1 MVLNWT
7 LNKTRKN
14 ILSDSARFK
23 VIVAGRRWG
32 KTILSLMYLLK
43 DAFQAGERRWFVTP
57 TYKQGKMIVFPVLRQ
72 MFSGFKGAK
81 LNESEMSVKFDNG
94 AELAVKG
101 ADNEHNLRGVELTKC
116 VMDEMAYIKPH
127 VWEEIIYPMLATT
140 QGEVLFIGTP
150 SGYDI
155 MYDLYTRGQGEKD
168 WQSWKFTTLEGGFV
182 PKEEV
187 ERAKKNM
194 DEVVFRQEFEASFE
208 TSGNRAAYNF
218 DRNIHCKKATDT
230 PNYLW
235 WGVDFNVDYMTAVLA
250 YQYTDGTIHFIDEI
264 RLKNS
269 NTEELAIKMKEIAP
283 SIECYP
289 DPAGKA
295 RSTTSRRSDHQ
306 ILRDHGFLIVAKKS
320 HPSHIDRLNALNR
333 KLKDADGNIGMT
345 IDPACIYLIKDL
357 EQCQR
362 DKYGKLDKSQIE
374 LTHALDAC
382 SYAISHKFPIRR
394 MIGKSMSW

>member
-1 MVLNWT
+1 MIQWT
-7 LNKTRKN
+7 VNSTRKQ
-14 ILSDSARFK
+14 ILTNPARFK

-32 KTILSLMYLLK
+32 KTVLSLMYLLK
-43 DAFQAGERRWFVTP
+43 DAFEPNERRWFITP
-57 TYKQGKMIVFPVLRQ
+57 TYRQGKMIVFPILRQ
-72 MFSGFKGAK
+72 MFNRFVGAK
-81 LNESEMSVKFDNG
+81 LNESEMSVVFENG

-127 VWEEIIYPMLATT
+127 VWEEIVMPMLATT

-155 MYDLYTRGQGEKD
+155 MYELYTKGQAESD
-168 WQSWKFTTLEGGFV
+168 WKSWQFKTIDGGFV
-182 PKEEV
+182 PKEEI
-187 ERAKKNM
+187 ERARRTM
-194 DEVVFRQEFEASFE
+194 DEVIFRQEFEGSFE
-208 TSGNRAAYNF
+208 TTGNRAAYNF
-218 DRNIHCKKATDT
+218 DRTIHCIKSDELS
-230 PNYLW
+230 PYLW

-250 YQYTDGTIHFIDEI
+250 CQYTDNTIHFFDEI

-269 NTEELAIKMKEIAP
+269 NTEELAIEMKKIAP
-283 SIECYP
+283 SVECYP

-306 ILRDHGFLIVAKKS
+306 ILRDHGFLIRAKKA

-333 KLKDADGNIGMT
+333 KLKDAEGKVSMT
-345 IDPACIYLIKDL
+345 IDPSCVYLIKDL

-362 DKYGKLDKSQIE
+362 DKKGGLAKDNME

-382 SYAISHKFPIRR
+382 SYAIAHKFPVRR
-394 MIGKSMSW
+394 MIGTTVSW

>member
-1 MVLNWT
+1 MIQWT
-7 LNKTRKN
+7 VNNTRKE
-14 ILSDSARFK
+14 ILNDDSRFK

-43 DAFQAGERRWFVTP
+43 DEFQPNERRWFLTP
-57 TYKQGKMIVFPVLRQ
+57 TYRQGKMIVFPILRQ
-72 MFSGFKGAK
+72 MFNSFDNAK
-81 LNESEMSVKFDNG
+81 LNESEMSVIFNNG

-155 MYDLYTRGQGEKD
+155 MYELYSKGQSEEGWKS
-168 WQSWKFTTLEGGFV
+168 WQFKTIDGGFV
-182 PKEEV
+182 PKEEI
-187 ERAKKNM
+187 ERAKRSM
-194 DEVVFRQEFEASFE
+194 DEVVFRQEFEGSFE

-218 DRNIHCKKATDT
+218 DRQTHCVKARELSSL
-230 PNYLW
+230 LW
-235 WGVDFNVDYMTAVLA
+235 WGIDFNVDFMTAVLA
-250 YQYTDGTIHFIDEI
+250 CQFSDGTIHFFDEI

-269 NTEELAIKMKEIAP
+269 NTEELSLEMKKVAP
-283 SIECYP
+283 NIEVYP

-306 ILRDHGFLIVAKKS
+306 ILQDHGYIVRAKKS

-333 KLKDADGNIGMT
+333 KLKDAEGNVGMT
-345 IDPACIYLIKDL
+345 VDPSCSFLIKDL

-362 DKYGKLDKSQIE
+362 DKRGGLDKSSIE

-382 SYAISHKFPIRR
+382 SYAISHKFPIRKMLGTTMR
-394 MIGKSMSW
+394 W

>member
-1 MVLNWT
+1 MIQWT
-7 LNKTRKN
+7 VNSTRKQ
-14 ILSDSARFK
+14 ILTNPARFK

-32 KTILSLMYLLK
+32 KTVLSLMYLLK
-43 DAFQAGERRWFVTP
+43 DAFEPNERRWFITP
-57 TYKQGKMIVFPVLRQ
+57 TYRQGKMIVFPVLRQ
-72 MFSGFKGAK
+72 MFNGFVGAK
-81 LNESEMSVKFDNG
+81 LNESEMSVVFENG

-127 VWEEIIYPMLATT
+127 VWEEIIMPMLATT

-155 MYDLYTRGQGEKD
+155 MYELYTKGQAESD
-168 WQSWKFTTLEGGFV
+168 WKSWQFKTIDGGFV
-182 PKEEV
+182 PKEEI
-187 ERAKKNM
+187 ERARRTM
-194 DEVVFRQEFEASFE
+194 DEVIFRQEFEGSFE
-208 TSGNRAAYNF
+208 TTGNRAAYNF
-218 DRNIHCKKATDT
+218 DRTIHCIKSGELSS
-230 PNYLW
+230 YLW

-250 YQYTDGTIHFIDEI
+250 CQYTDNTIHFFDEI

-269 NTEELAIKMKEIAP
+269 NTEELAIEMKKIAP
-283 SIECYP
+283 SVECYP

-306 ILRDHGFLIVAKKS
+306 ILRDHGFLIRAKKA

-333 KLKDADGNIGMT
+333 KLKDAEGKVSMT
-345 IDPACIYLIKDL
+345 IDPSCVYLIKDL

-362 DKYGKLDKSQIE
+362 DRKGGLAKDNIE

-382 SYAISHKFPIRR
+382 SYAIAHKFPVRR
-394 MIGKSMSW
+394 MIGTTVSW

>member
-1 MVLNWT
+1 MIKTWK
-7 LNKTRKN
+7 LNKIRKN
-14 ILSDSARFK
+14 ILIDQSRFK

-32 KTILSLMYLLK
+32 KTVLSLMYLLK
-43 DAFQAGERRWFVTP
+43 DEFQAGERRWFITP
-57 TYKQGKMIVFPVLRQ
+57 TYRQGKMIVFPVLRQ
-72 MFSGFKGAK
+72 MFQGFVGAK
-81 LNESEMSVKFDNG
+81 INESEMSVIFDNG

-140 QGEVLFIGTP
+140 QGSVLFIGTP

-155 MYDLYTRGQGEKD
+155 MYDLYSRGQSEQGWKS
-168 WQSWKFTTLEGGFV
+168 WQFTTLQGGFV
-182 PKEEV
+182 PAEEI
-187 ERAKKNM
+187 ERAKRTM
-194 DEVVFRQEFEASFE
+194 DPTLFRQEFEASFE
-208 TSGNRAAYNF
+208 TTGNAAAYNF
-218 DRNIHCKKATDT
+218 KRETHCKKAEEISS
-230 PNYLW
+230 YLW

-250 YQYTDGTIHFIDEI
+250 CQYTDNTIHYFNEL

-269 NTEELAIKMKEIAP
+269 NTEELASAMKEIAP
-283 SIECYP
+283 DIECYP
-289 DPAGKA
+289 DPAGSA

-306 ILRDHGFLIVAKKS
+306 ILRDNGFIIRARKS

-333 KLKDADGNIGMT
+333 KLLDAEGNIGMT
-345 IDPACIYLIKDL
+345 VDQKCVHLIKDL

-362 DKYGKLDKSQIE
+362 DKRGGIDKSDME

-382 SYAISHKFPIRR
+382 SYAISYKFPILNRVGKT
-394 MIGKSMSW
+394 IGW

>member
-1 MVLNWT
+1 MIKWT
-7 LNKTRKN
+7 LNTTRKN
-14 ILSDSARFK
+14 ILNDSSRFK

-43 DAFQAGERRWFVTP
+43 DAFNPGERRWFITP
-57 TYKQGKMIVFPVLRQ
+57 TYRQGKMIVFPILRQ
-72 MFSGFKGAK
+72 MFAGFKGAK
-81 LNESEMSVKFDNG
+81 LNESEMSVIFDNG

-140 QGEVLFIGTP
+140 EGNVLFIGTP

-155 MYDLYTRGQGEKD
+155 MYDLYIRGQGEKD

-187 ERAKKNM
+187 ERAKKTM
-194 DEVVFRQEFEASFE
+194 DSVIFRQEFEASFE
-208 TSGNRAAYNF
+208 TSGNKAAYNF
-218 DRNIHCKKATDT
+218 DRNIHCKKANDI

-235 WGVDFNVDYMTAVLA
+235 WGVDFNVDFMTAVLA
-250 YQYTDGTIHFIDEI
+250 YQYTDGTIHFFDEI

-283 SIECYP
+283 NVECYP

-306 ILRDHGFLIVAKKS
+306 ILRDHGFLIIAKKS

-333 KLKDADGNIGMT
+333 KLKDAEGNVGMT
-345 IDPACIYLIKDL
+345 VDPSCKYLIKDL

-394 MIGKSMSW
+394 MIGSSMSW

>member
-1 MVLNWT
+1 MIQWT
-7 LNKTRKN
+7 VNNTRKE
-14 ILSDSARFK
+14 ILNDDSRFK

-43 DAFQAGERRWFVTP
+43 DEFQPNERRWFLTP
-57 TYKQGKMIVFPVLRQ
+57 TYRQGKMIVFPILRQ
-72 MFSGFKGAK
+72 MFNSFDNAK
-81 LNESEMSVKFDNG
+81 LNESEMSVIFNNG

-155 MYDLYTRGQGEKD
+155 MYELYSKGQSEEGWKS
-168 WQSWKFTTLEGGFV
+168 WQFKTIDGGFV
-182 PKEEV
+182 PKEEI
-187 ERAKKNM
+187 ERAKRSM
-194 DEVVFRQEFEASFE
+194 DEVVFRQEFEGSFE

-218 DRNIHCKKATDT
+218 DRQTHCVKARELSSL
-230 PNYLW
+230 LW
-235 WGVDFNVDYMTAVLA
+235 WGIDFNVDFMTAVLA
-250 YQYTDGTIHFIDEI
+250 CQFSDGTIHFFDEI

-269 NTEELAIKMKEIAP
+269 NTEELSLEMKKVAP
-283 SIECYP
+283 NIEVYP

-306 ILRDHGFLIVAKKS
+306 ILQDHGYIVRAKKS

-333 KLKDADGNIGMT
+333 KLKDAEGNVGMT
-345 IDPACIYLIKDL
+345 VDPSCRFLIKDL

-362 DKYGKLDKSQIE
+362 DKRGGLDKSSIE

-382 SYAISHKFPIRR
+382 SYAISHKFPIRKMLGTTMR
-394 MIGKSMSW
+394 W

>member
-1 MVLNWT
+1 
-7 LNKTRKN
+7 
-14 ILSDSARFK
+14 
-23 VIVAGRRWG
+23 
-32 KTILSLMYLLK
+32 
-43 DAFQAGERRWFVTP
+43 
-57 TYKQGKMIVFPVLRQ
+57 
-72 MFSGFKGAK
+72 
-81 LNESEMSVKFDNG
+81 MSVVFENG

-127 VWEEIIYPMLATT
+127 VWEEIIMPMLATT

-155 MYDLYTRGQGEKD
+155 MYELYTKGQAESD
-168 WQSWKFTTLEGGFV
+168 WKSWQFKTIDGGFV
-182 PKEEV
+182 PKEEI
-187 ERAKKNM
+187 ERARRTM
-194 DEVVFRQEFEASFE
+194 DEVIFRQEFEGSFE
-208 TSGNRAAYNF
+208 TTGNRAAYNF
-218 DRNIHCKKATDT
+218 DRTIHCIKSGELSS
-230 PNYLW
+230 YLW

-250 YQYTDGTIHFIDEI
+250 CQYTDNTIHFFDEI

-269 NTEELAIKMKEIAP
+269 NTEELAIEMKKIAP
-283 SIECYP
+283 SVECYP

-306 ILRDHGFLIVAKKS
+306 ILRDHGFLIRAKKA

-333 KLKDADGNIGMT
+333 KLKDAEGKVSMT
-345 IDPACIYLIKDL
+345 IDPSCVYLIKDL

-362 DKYGKLDKSQIE
+362 DKKGGLAKDNIE

-382 SYAISHKFPIRR
+382 SYAIAHKFPVRR
-394 MIGKSMSW
+394 MIGTTVSW